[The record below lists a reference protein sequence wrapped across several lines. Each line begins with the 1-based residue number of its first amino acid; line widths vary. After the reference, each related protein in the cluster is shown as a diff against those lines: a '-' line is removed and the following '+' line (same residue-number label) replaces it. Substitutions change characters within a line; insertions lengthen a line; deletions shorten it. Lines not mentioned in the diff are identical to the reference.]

1 MKTDLDAQGIHA
13 WIDREGV
20 QPGTPDWE
28 EEVRSAIRKAHAV
41 VLLASPNSRQSR
53 YVKDELRI
61 ADMYPRPVYPL
72 WMAGEQWM
80 EAIPLGWG
88 GTQYIDA
95 RGTIYASGVQQ
106 LVAALQTIPA
116 RPSGLPA
123 GPLGEVEP
131 LFEPRNPYK
140 GLRAFSAQDAQ
151 DFFGR
156 EQLIQELIQEFRRL
170 LVPEQPGNGSSRL
183 LAIIG
188 PSGSGKS
195 SVLMAGVL
203 PRLQTGVIPG
213 SQKWIYLGPIM
224 LGRHP
229 IEALALTLSP
239 HFSARELNSIL
250 KELEGEDARGLHQ
263 LAASLTVQSD
273 AKVVLIVDQFEEL
286 FTQTTSEKE
295 RQRFI
300 DLLVTAVT
308 EPRGPLIVF
317 LALRADF
324 YDRPA

>member
-1 MKTDLDAQGIHA
+1 LKTDLDAQGIHA

-131 LFEPRNPYK
+131 LFEPHNPYK